1 MGFHGLRLIP
11 EIVEVNEFNTDVR
24 QVGTGVH
31 ILHHTAADFDGH
43 SGRGQLHMLLI
54 IDAVMFLDR
63 DRSFFDT
70 LAVLPVDAVG
80 RIAFEMLGLTQI
92 VHLLVFEMKK
102 GRFPASQTLPRRAI
116 YIKKRP
122 KVQIPLDAL

>member
-80 RIAFEMLGLTQI
+80 RIAFEMLGLAQI
-92 VHLLVFEMKK
+92 VPFLFLKWKK
-102 GRFPASQTLPRRAI
+102 GAFQ
-116 YIKKRP
+116 RP
-122 KVQIPLDAL
+122 KLCPEGPFI